1 MLDCMR
7 RADRGFWKLM
17 KHYEPQAG
25 ALLKLDKAGR
35 RQRLREIKVETEKSL
50 FSLPLSASATN
61 GLTFDVTAQISSF
74 LELTDSWVVK
84 VKLIGACSSCS
95 ISMMTLKNGVE
106 MAVKR
111 AVPEVKEV
119 IEVSSL

>member
-1 MLDCMR
+1 MGNITDKTILSKIEVALDEIR
-7 RADRGFWKLM
+7 PFLEADGGDINF
-17 KHYEPQAG
+17 
-25 ALLKLDKAGR
+25 
-35 RQRLREIKVETEKSL
+35 I
-50 FSLPLSASATN
+50 
-61 GLTFDVTAQISSF
+61 
-74 LELTDSWVVK
+74 ELTDKWIVK

-119 IEVSSL
+119 VDISSI